1 MNYVID
7 VNFIMSLYKINYK
20 LNLILTVNYNNDI
33 INVSHKRGGEPV
45 NKTQPNQD
53 KLVALEKRH
62 ALNPQP
68 EKVTDPTFVS
78 GGDFFDARDMVQVKY
93 EMLRRVQKDGQSV
106 IKAVAAFGFSR
117 PSFYRTQQAFAD
129 EGLPGLLPER
139 PGPRRGHKITPE
151 VIAFLDQIVA
161 QEPLLGAKDLAARI
175 QARFNLAVH
184 PRSIQRYLA
193 RRLKKPSQ
201 KE

>member
-1 MNYVID
+1 
-7 VNFIMSLYKINYK
+7 
-20 LNLILTVNYNNDI
+20 
-33 INVSHKRGGEPV
+33 V
-45 NKTQPNQD
+45 NKARPNQD

-78 GGDFFDARDMVQVKY
+78 GGDFFDAQDLVQVKY

-106 IKAVAAFGFSR
+106 IKATAAFGFSR
-117 PSFYRTQQAFAD
+117 PSFYRTQQAFVA

-175 QARFNLAVH
+175 QARFNLTVH
-184 PRSIQRYLA
+184 PRSIQRSLA
-193 RRLKKPSQ
+193 RRLKKLPR